1 MIVTTLG
8 HPRFQKKNSWNSKV
22 PSMKTLIHA
31 SLSIPKRTYTIWPS
45 WAQDKLRFRYQIFS
59 RNLPRRYWFLEKS
72 MLHERTSRNQLELLV
87 PHPFKLLYLLFP
99 PEASKSSQKSTVIT
113 SSPFLH
119 INRLVS
125 PTSSHPWVVFY
136 TLHLELPRVSGEVF
150 GDLAAGQWGFCLVE
164 ELMMQKYLVANMQIY
179 TFSDVMICT
188 WSRYLYHLNVSLYH
202 APSTS

>member
-1 MIVTTLG
+1 
-8 HPRFQKKNSWNSKV
+8 
-22 PSMKTLIHA
+22 MKTLIRA
-31 SLSIPKRTYTIWPS
+31 SLGISKRTYTIWPS

-59 RNLPRRYWFLEKS
+59 RNLPRRYWFFEKN

-150 GDLAAGQWGFCLVE
+150 GEFWRKSGVGEFGVK
-164 ELMMQKYLVANMQIY
+164 ELMMQNSWRSKYAEIPFLMCVLYIYRYVYIY
-179 TFSDVMICT
+179 TYDMYMI
-188 WSRYLYHLNVSLYH
+188 
-202 APSTS
+202 